1 MFKTFFYFLQTRKTK
16 AFLSGDPRTDR
27 TNFLVKIQVPL
38 DGIGDLLVYNKERDV
53 HGAIVRGDNLYAE
66 LTQKIQKEGFGG
78 LKGYFYA
85 FRKNGKIK
93 INPKRIQLPQ
103 PW

>member
-1 MFKTFFYFLQTRKTK
+1 M
-16 AFLSGDPRTDR
+16 
-27 TNFLVKIQVPL
+27 KIQIPVFGL
-38 DGIGDLLVYNKERDV
+38 RRDLGVYNKERDV
-53 HGAIVRGDNLYAE
+53 FGTILPGDNLFDE
-66 LTQKIQKEGFGG
+66 LTNKIREEGVSG

-85 FRKNGKIK
+85 FSKDGKIK